1 MSGYDMTDRLE
12 TELSELRT
20 SAPPELT
27 ERVLSATGT
36 ADRYAVVDGPLGSLA
51 VFFTAR
57 GVTGCAPI
65 EHLTDYVE
73 RYDLAHPIRVEE
85 LPRSLAGRVRRA
97 LATGRLSDLP
107 LDLSALSE
115 FQEAVLRTTATIPA
129 GEIRPYGWIARE
141 IGKPGAVRA
150 VGSALNKN
158 PVPVLIP
165 CHRVSKSDGHIGNYA
180 YGPEVKR
187 ALLAAEGL
195 DTDEAESLAD
205 RNVRYTGSD
214 TTNIYC
220 HPSCHA
226 AQRTMERHTVEF
238 ASATEAGERG
248 YRPCKL
254 CRPAAA

>member
-1 MSGYDMTDRLE
+1 MTSNDLTQQLGR
-12 TELSELRT
+12 LRT
-20 SAPPELT
+20 SAPSGLT
-27 ERVLSATGT
+27 DRILEATGT
-36 ADRYAVVDGPLGSLA
+36 NNRYTVVDGPLGPLA
-51 VFFTAR
+51 VFFNER
-57 GVTGCAPI
+57 GVTGCAPT
-65 EHLTDYVE
+65 EHLDDFLDRHSMGGAIEV
-73 RYDLAHPIRVEE
+73 DE
-85 LPRSLAGRVRRA
+85 LPRALAGRVNRA
-97 LATGRLSDLP
+97 LASGKLKDLPVDLSDL
-107 LDLSALSE
+107 SA
-115 FQEAVLRTTATIPA
+115 FQQTVLQTTATIPP

-158 PVPVLIP
+158 PIPILIP

-180 YGPEVKR
+180 YGPHMKR

-195 DTDEAESLAD
+195 DPDHVESLAD
-205 RNVRYTGSD
+205 RRVRYTGSD

-238 ASATEAGERG
+238 SSAAEAEDRG

-254 CRPAAA
+254 CRPVAA